1 MNNVIKSLIDALKQ
15 ILFTKFFFGSLGSVI
30 AFFYLPEKFGICSE
44 EDSWKYA
51 LLGLGIWY
59 VLVFAYKLWEN
70 YKIWFANHFFDNI
83 WGDGII
89 LIKVVTDEKE
99 KVRMGQQ
106 APDKAIK
113 KICNELKKFFEKKT
127 KYVCSVSVKVPLDPG
142 AKLDEMVVE
151 NICRDDVSEKVRNT
165 NAYNEQ
171 VHRLFG
177 NTAYASI
184 VTRMYNKKHK
194 AYYLNN
200 HVDKDSNYETTSS
213 EAYASGLPYKSEFV
227 FPLTKHPVEITQG
240 PYEISGFLCVDCKEE
255 NGFQDDRYSVHLM
268 KCVASNLDKIIN
280 SIKEDGS
287 PEVNVEHS

>member
-1 MNNVIKSLIDALKQ
+1 MNNVIKALIDALKQ
-15 ILFTKFFFGSLGSVI
+15 IFLTKFLFGSIGSVI
-30 AFFYLPEKFGICSE
+30 AFFYLPEKLGICTE
-44 EDSWKYA
+44 DDSWKYA

-59 VLVFAYKLWEN
+59 VLVFIYKLWEN

-99 KVRMGQQ
+99 KVRMGIQT
-106 APDKAIK
+106 PHDAIK
-113 KICNELKKFFEKKT
+113 KICNELKKFFDKKT
-127 KYVCSVSVKVPLDPG
+127 KYDCAVSVKVPRDPG
-142 AKLDEMVVE
+142 ARLEDMVVE
-151 NICRDDVSEKVRNT
+151 NICRDDVSEKARNT
-165 NAYNEQ
+165 DAYRAQ

-184 VTRMYNKKHK
+184 VTRMYNKKYK
-194 AYYLNN
+194 AYYINPR
-200 HVDKDSNYETTSS
+200 VDKDSNYETTSL

-240 PYEISGFLCVDCKEE
+240 PNEISGFLCVDCKEE

-268 KCVASNLDKIIN
+268 KCVASNIDKIIN
-280 SIKEDGS
+280 SIGEDGK
-287 PEVNVEHS
+287 PEGNVEHS

>member
-1 MNNVIKSLIDALKQ
+1 MNNVIKALIDALRQ
-15 ILFTKFFFGSLGSVI
+15 IFLTKFVFGSIGGVI
-30 AFFYLPEKFGICSE
+30 AIIYLPQKLFGCTEKESLI
-44 EDSWKYA
+44 YA
-51 LLGLGIWY
+51 LIGFCIWY

-99 KVRMGQQ
+99 KVRMGLQT
-106 APDKAIK
+106 PDKAIK
-113 KICNELKKFFEKKT
+113 KICNELKKFFEKKI
-127 KYVCSVSVKVPLDPG
+127 KFEFSVSVKVPLEPG
-142 AKLDEMVVE
+142 VKLDEMVVV
-151 NICRDDVSEKVRNT
+151 NIMRDDVSEKTRNT
-165 NAYNEQ
+165 NAYNAQ
-171 VHRLFG
+171 VHRMFG

-213 EAYASGLPYKSEFV
+213 EAYVSGLPYKSEFV

-268 KCVASNLDKIIN
+268 KCVACNLDKIIN